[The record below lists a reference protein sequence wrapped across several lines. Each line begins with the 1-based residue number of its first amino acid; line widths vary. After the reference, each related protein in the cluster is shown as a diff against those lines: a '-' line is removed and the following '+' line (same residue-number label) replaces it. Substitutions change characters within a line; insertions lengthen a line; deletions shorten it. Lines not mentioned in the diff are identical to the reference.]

1 MKDPRRED
9 KREREMSGWLQMK
22 GGKKRGKERG
32 AKEKKRKEQTGCERK
47 SLEKR
52 REMLDEEKQMENIKP

>member
-1 MKDPRRED
+1 MAADERRE
-9 KREREMSGWLQMK
+9 KERK
-22 GGKKRGKERG
+22 GGKTREKERG
-32 AKEKKRKEQTGCERK
+32 AKEKKRKAKTGCERK